1 MDRRSMMIGAGST
14 LLLGGA
20 GAAAWRSSVGSM
32 SDYARYARRLRA
44 ALPADPTLAELI
56 RYATLAPNSHNTQP
70 WRFRIEEGAVTIL
83 PDPSRTTPAVDPDN
97 HHLFVSLG
105 CAAETLAIAAG
116 ATGRPGELET
126 DADTGGV
133 RYRFTHGRHRPEPL
147 LKAIAARQSTRAE
160 FDGRP
165 VPADTIERLRR
176 AAVMPGVR
184 LVLLTDRGPID
195 RVRELVVAG
204 NGAQMADPAFMRE
217 LKQWLRFNPDSAM
230 QSGDGLFSA
239 TSGNPVLPT
248 ALGSLAFDR
257 FFTAAAENDKYA
269 RQIRSS
275 AGIAVFVADRA
286 DPAHW
291 IAIGRAC
298 QRFAL
303 TATALGLKHAFIN
316 QPVEVA
322 ALRQDLAGLVGE
334 SGKRPDIVMRFGHGP
349 ALLFSPRR
357 PVRLVTI

>member
-32 SDYARYARRLRA
+32 ADYARYTRRLRA

-105 CAAETLAIAAG
+105 CAAETFAIAAG
-116 ATGRPGELET
+116 ATGRPGELEVGT
-126 DADTGGV
+126 DMGGV
-133 RYRFTHGRHRPEPL
+133 RYRFTQGRHRAEPL

-160 FDGRP
+160 FDGRA
-165 VPADTIERLRR
+165 VPADTIDRLRR
-176 AAVMPGVR
+176 AAAIPGVR

-230 QSGDGLFSA
+230 RSGDGLFSA
-239 TSGNPVLPT
+239 ASGNPVLPT

-275 AGIAVFVADRA
+275 AGIAVFVAERA

-349 ALLFSPRR
+349 ALPFSPRR

>member
-1 MDRRSMMIGAGST
+1 MDRRSVMIGAGST

-20 GAAAWRSSVGSM
+20 GTLAWRSSVGSM
-32 SDYARYARRLRA
+32 TDYARYADQLRA
-44 ALPADPTLAELI
+44 PLSADPTFADLI

-70 WRFRIEEGAVTIL
+70 WLFHIEAAAVTIL
-83 PDPSRTTPAVDPDN
+83 PDPSRATPAVDPDN

-105 CAAETLAIAAG
+105 CAAETLAIAAS
-116 ATGRPGELET
+116 ATGRPGELKIGSGE
-126 DADTGGV
+126 GGV
-133 RYRFTHGRHRPEPL
+133 RYRFTRGRHRPEPL
-147 LKAIAARQSTRAE
+147 LTSIPARQSTRAE

-165 VPADTIERLRR
+165 VPAETIERLRR
-176 AAVMPGVR
+176 ASAMPGVR

-204 NGAQMADPAFMRE
+204 NSAQMGDPAFMRE

-230 QSGDGLFSA
+230 ASGDGLFSA
-239 TSGNPVLPT
+239 ASGNPVLPT
-248 ALGSLAFDR
+248 ALASLAFDR
-257 FFTAAAENDKYA
+257 FFTADGENDKYA
-269 RQIRSS
+269 HQIRSS

-322 ALRQDLAGLVGE
+322 ALREDLASLVGE
-334 SGKRPDIVMRFGHGP
+334 SGKRPDIVMRFGYGP
-349 ALLFSPRR
+349 ALPFSPRR
-357 PVRLVTI
+357 AVRLVTI